1 MRKRGAEEDTG
12 EGRGGEGDAAEKT
25 VGEVSR
31 EKDEW
36 TF

>member
-12 EGRGGEGDAAEKT
+12 EGREGDAAEKT